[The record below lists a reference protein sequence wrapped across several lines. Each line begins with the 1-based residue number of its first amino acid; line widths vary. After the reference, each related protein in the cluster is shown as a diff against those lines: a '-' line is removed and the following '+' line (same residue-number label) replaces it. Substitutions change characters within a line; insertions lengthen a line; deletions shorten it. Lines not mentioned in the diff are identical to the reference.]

1 MSDDVAQVSA
11 YITSATLA
19 PIQVGQYSRA
29 QVLEEIG
36 DRGKYLGEPGEDGA
50 AMVGGTLISVLA
62 DLTGLNRRDVAN
74 SLEFSS
80 RVAIRE
86 VGDDNQHTSE
96 YWIAFTRSI
105 LQIGWFRQA
114 DQWSSDFI
122 DGRTTGAE
130 NFSDYVIENVRND
143 PLYSHAEKELV
154 IRALE
159 SLRSQAE
166 KRAFF
171 RRFTAGGSKGSYGV
185 NAAAVT
191 NGALAMRFSAFA
203 FNCSAVVEDY
213 LIFSIRNI
221 TADVQKNNVEI
232 AANQR
237 TIDSVRSQ
245 LEARLDEAAGDFIDS
260 VDI

>member
-1 MSDDVAQVSA
+1 MSDDIAQVSA

-29 QVLEEIG
+29 QVLEEVG

-50 AMVGGTLISVLA
+50 AMVGGTLIS
-62 DLTGLNRRDVAN
+62 RDVAN

-105 LQIGWFRQA
+105 LQIGWFRQV

-122 DGRTTGAE
+122 DGRTTEA
-130 NFSDYVIENVRND
+130 I
-143 PLYSHAEKELV
+143 PLYSNAEKELV

-213 LIFSIRNI
+213 LIFSIKNI
-221 TADVQKNNVEI
+221 TADVHKNNVEV

-237 TIDSVRSQ
+237 TIDSVRNQ
-245 LEARLDEAAGDFIDS
+245 IEARLDEAAGDFIDN